1 MISARS
7 KKIRAKI
14 KKDEIKR
21 IKIGKIQKRIASL
34 GFFGLA
40 SMLIL
45 LLFGYLKDPNQLV
58 KSSFELNTSKNITE
72 LITHFLTNVPT
83 IDGEIASSIKTTRE
97 GAWVTS
103 SENNF
108 FTLIEA
114 NFKTHEISY
123 NIYQSEFGV
132 KGSWI
137 IQFSQKHGTTILN
150 INEESLVNNLGQRA
164 LLYWKGNDIY
174 CQNLFEAFN
183 KSLLN

>member
-58 KSSFELNTSKNITE
+58 KSSFELNTSKNIT
-72 LITHFLTNVPT
+72 
-83 IDGEIASSIKTTRE
+83 AS
-97 GAWVTS
+97 
-103 SENNF
+103 N
-108 FTLIEA
+108 
-114 NFKTHEISY
+114 H
-123 NIYQSEFGV
+123 
-132 KGSWI
+132 
-137 IQFSQKHGTTILN
+137 
-150 INEESLVNNLGQRA
+150 
-164 LLYWKGNDIY
+164 
-174 CQNLFEAFN
+174 
-183 KSLLN
+183 